1 MTAEQVEELIKNLTE
16 NQIKQLLKMLAEK
29 DLNTLKMK
37 LEKSVKNNFIIP
49 LRKANKKNIK
59 LLYKNS
65 DIRRET
71 INLLNQSLIS
81 IKNIH
86 YLIRKKSLVDANTL
100 LRSCFENIVMAMM
113 IYFDED
119 TYNEFKI
126 LGLKDEDREYTNL
139 SKLRNGLK
147 KKLKTISPEMF
158 SDMNNRT
165 IGHLLKEFYDKLCL
179 YTHSTLIVSTMIEVG
194 INSDEDLFISINK
207 VNVYFLEIL
216 IYVCLKYLSKNEE
229 ITIDTTYILFGM
241 FLMLSKI
248 DKDKYSEEY
257 MKRYNDLLHLDIN
270 GEYFKKNTRD
280 IIEIQKMTK
289 EVNQAI
295 EDNPVGLVNLL
306 TELLKEE

>member
-1 MTAEQVEELIKNLTE
+1 MTDEQIKEITKNLTE
-16 NQIKQLLKMLAEK
+16 DQIKQLLKILTEK
-29 DLNTLKMK
+29 DLYTLKAK

-49 LRKANKKNIK
+49 LRNANKQNIK

-86 YLIRKKSLVDANTL
+86 YLINKKSLVDANTL

-126 LGLKDEDREYTNL
+126 LGLKDEEREYTNL

-179 YTHSTLIVSTMIEVG
+179 YTHSTLVVNAMVEVG
-194 INSDEDLFISINK
+194 INNDEDLFISINK
-207 VNVYFLEIL
+207 VNAYFLEIL
-216 IYVCLKYLSKNEE
+216 VYACLKYLSKNEE
-229 ITIDTTYILFGM
+229 ISIDNTYILFGM

-257 MKRYNDLLHLDIN
+257 IKRYNDLLHPDIN
-270 GEYFKKNTRD
+270 GEYFGKNTQD
-280 IIEIQKMTK
+280 IIVIQKMTK
-289 EVNQAI
+289 EINQTI
-295 EDNPVGLVNLL
+295 EDNPVAIINLL
-306 TELLKEE
+306 TELLKEY